1 MALDLQMKNPRLRRI
16 AEIEAL
22 RKEIDALT
30 EALKNQR
37 WHDRKE
43 NDFKNP
49 FAVSNHWQQGFE
61 DHRRK
66 EFRNH

>member
-49 FAVSNHWQQGFE
+49 FAVSNH
-61 DHRRK
+61 
-66 EFRNH
+66 